1 LHCVSLICADLHVH
15 TLASDG
21 AWSPTEVVTVAAQR
35 GVKLLAITDHDSV
48 DATVEAAAVADKMG
62 VQFVAGIE
70 LSAQWNGVSIHIV
83 GLNVESKN
91 IDLTSALLGVR
102 TMRQTRARE
111 MGDALERIG
120 IENAYSGA
128 LKYASGPDHMSR
140 THFAR
145 HLVATGHCSSMGEVF
160 SRYMKPGKPGYVPT
174 EWMSLE
180 TAVNIIHAAGG
191 DAVIA
196 HPARYD
202 LQWHGGATQL
212 LRAFKDAGGDAI
224 EVLCASHTPADWSVY
239 AAHCRSFG
247 FRASLGSDF
256 HSPKE
261 SRIAIGDL
269 PRLPGSLT
277 PVWSTWNNVH
287 A

>member
-1 LHCVSLICADLHVH
+1 MQHALICADLHVH
-15 TLASDG
+15 TVASDG
-21 AWSPTEVVTVAAQR
+21 AWSATEVVTVAAKR
-35 GVKLLAITDHDSV
+35 GVELLAITDHDSV
-48 DATVEAAAVADKMG
+48 QGNAEAERVAKQLG
-62 VQFVAGIE
+62 VQFVSGIE
-70 LSAQWNGVSIHIV
+70 LSAQWNGAPIHIV
-83 GLNVESKN
+83 GLNVDYQNSQLAH
-91 IDLTSALLGVR
+91 ILSGVR
-102 TMRQTRARE
+102 AMRESRGVEIGR
-111 MGDALERIG
+111 ALEAVG
-120 IENAYSGA
+120 IANAYEGA
-128 LKYASGPDHMSR
+128 LKFASAPDGISR

-145 HLVATGHCSSMGEVF
+145 HIVASGHCSTMGEVF
-160 SRYMKPGKPGYVPT
+160 GRYMKPGKPGYVAT
-174 EWMSLE
+174 EWISLQ
-180 TAVNIIHAAGG
+180 TAVNAIHAAGG

-202 LQWHGGATQL
+202 LQWHGGQTQL
-212 LRAFKDAGGDAI
+212 FRAFKDAGGDAI
-224 EVLCASHTPADWSVY
+224 EVLCPAHSPADWSVY
-239 AAHCRSFG
+239 AAHCRNFG

>member
-1 LHCVSLICADLHVH
+1 VICADLHVH
-15 TLASDG
+15 TTASDG
-21 AWSPTEVVTVAAQR
+21 AWSATEVVTVAAQR
-35 GVKLLAITDHDSV
+35 GVKLLAVTDHDCV
-48 DATVEAAAVADKMG
+48 DANAEAENVASKLGIQFISG
-62 VQFVAGIE
+62 VE

-83 GLNVESKN
+83 GLNVNHKN
-91 IDLTSALLGVR
+91 VDLTQSLQGVR
-102 TMRQTRARE
+102 SMRETRARE
-111 MGDALERIG
+111 MGAALELVG
-120 IENAYSGA
+120 IANAYQGA
-128 LKYASGPDHMSR
+128 LKYASAPDRMSR

-145 HLVATGHCSSMGEVF
+145 HLVASGHCSTMGEVF

-180 TAVNIIHAAGG
+180 AAVDVIHAAGG
-191 DAVIA
+191 DAVVA

-202 LQWHGGATQL
+202 MQWHGGHTQL

-269 PRLPGSLT
+269 PRLPASLT

>member
-1 LHCVSLICADLHVH
+1 
-15 TLASDG
+15 
-21 AWSPTEVVTVAAQR
+21 VVTVAAKR
-35 GVKLLAITDHDSV
+35 GVKLLSITDHDSV
-48 DATVEAAAVADKMG
+48 EGVAEAQRVANQLG
-62 VQFVAGIE
+62 VHFVSGIE

-83 GLNVESKN
+83 GLNVNPENSN
-91 IDLTSALLGVR
+91 LTQILLGVR
-102 TMRQTRARE
+102 SMRESRGVEIGR
-111 MGDALERIG
+111 ALEAAG
-120 IENAYSGA
+120 ITNAYEGA
-128 LKYASGPDHMSR
+128 LKLASAPDCISR

-145 HLVATGHCSSMGEVF
+145 HIVASGHCSTMGEVF
-160 SRYMKPGKPGYVPT
+160 ARYMKPGKPGYVAT
-174 EWMSLE
+174 EWMSIE
-180 TAVNIIHAAGG
+180 TAVNTIHAAGG

-202 LQWHGGATQL
+202 LQWHGGQTQL
-212 LRAFKDAGGDAI
+212 FRAFKDAGGDAI
-224 EVLCASHTPADWSVY
+224 EVLCSAHSPADWSVY
-239 AAHCRSFG
+239 AAHCRNFG